1 MSSPGYRGFAK
12 RLLGWFPASAG
23 IYQRVLSSG
32 KPPADG
38 YPLDEL
44 AQFLPSWAHAVSESS
59 TIETGSKKS
68 IFVFGYLRWWLEYGV
83 ALSLLVRR
91 LGHQVSFGYL
101 PYRRWAEPVQAF
113 DARRQSEYIE
123 HTLKPLADGL
133 EVLDLSQ
140 PLSGKYGSEFTAAA
154 EAQALIDIQYT
165 LQREDPDLESDRE
178 TRRLFDLRF
187 QRNLQAAKAF
197 AYLAEKNRWETVLLP
212 NGSILEFGVLY
223 RMARSLGI
231 RTVTYEFGEQRE
243 RIWLAVN
250 DEVMLQDTSELWRQ
264 RGEQPLTEFESDALS
279 TLYNARMAGRQWG
292 TFARTWQSGEARG
305 AEAIRQELSLTPDC
319 TTVLLCTNVVGDSLA
334 LKRQIFTHGMADW
347 LACSVKALSGRG
359 DVNLIVRVH
368 PGELLGAG
376 HPSLDIV
383 RETLPDLPDHVRLIP
398 PDSPVNTYDLIDVA
412 DVGLV
417 YTTTV
422 GLEMAMR
429 GLPVL
434 VAGQTHYRGKGFTL
448 DPATLEDYLSLVER
462 VVEKPQA
469 YKLEQ
474 DQIDRAWHYAYL
486 FFFEYPKRFP
496 WHLIDFWQDLQL
508 RPFDQVIGL
517 NILGQYQDAL
527 EMMTGSSIALD
538 GDQDD

>member
-44 AQFLPSWAHAVSESS
+44 AHFLPSWAHAVSESS
-59 TIETGSKKS
+59 TIDTGSKKS

-113 DARRQSEYIE
+113 DARRQSEYIG

-231 RTVTYEFGEQRE
+231 RTVTYEFGEQR
-243 RIWLAVN
+243 
-250 DEVMLQDTSELWRQ
+250 
-264 RGEQPLTEFESDALS
+264 
-279 TLYNARMAGRQWG
+279 
-292 TFARTWQSGEARG
+292 
-305 AEAIRQELSLTPDC
+305 
-319 TTVLLCTNVVGDSLA
+319 
-334 LKRQIFTHGMADW
+334 
-347 LACSVKALSGRG
+347 
-359 DVNLIVRVH
+359 
-368 PGELLGAG
+368 
-376 HPSLDIV
+376 
-383 RETLPDLPDHVRLIP
+383 
-398 PDSPVNTYDLIDVA
+398 
-412 DVGLV
+412 
-417 YTTTV
+417 
-422 GLEMAMR
+422 
-429 GLPVL
+429 
-434 VAGQTHYRGKGFTL
+434 
-448 DPATLEDYLSLVER
+448 
-462 VVEKPQA
+462 
-469 YKLEQ
+469 
-474 DQIDRAWHYAYL
+474 
-486 FFFEYPKRFP
+486 
-496 WHLIDFWQDLQL
+496 
-508 RPFDQVIGL
+508 
-517 NILGQYQDAL
+517 
-527 EMMTGSSIALD
+527 
-538 GDQDD
+538 